1 MPIPTR
7 SVPGRDP
14 RKQTAPAERAVS
26 GLKPPSTITRSKD
39 ETPAK
44 TLPSKTTTT
53 SSTLPTRRQS
63 LIRPSGLKPPSSI
76 SSKPS
81 TPSTSTRTVARR
93 PTSPVKKDDAPK
105 SHIAR
110 PASPKKTD
118 MPHPPRPVRSAS
130 LRQPTTS
137 TAGTPTVP
145 RGHTRHRSQVVT
157 PASKPLQTAQATTT
171 PRGRNQFSTYQQQ
184 FSPKKTTNTSTP
196 TPTPT
201 PTTSV
206 PSEHISSLIP
216 SSWPE
221 IAALQTELL
230 QLSLLHQSALQRNKQ
245 WESEAE
251 AQLRSKYNSV
261 AGDYRGIL
269 NDEKDS
275 QRKLNGQALQCWL
288 KNSREHKG
296 QHWFGEQ
303 VRLLSQVAQEVYD
316 VSDVHGGR
324 YTLAILEFES
334 WLHRVERIQGDRRR
348 VVGQEGQ
355 NFTDPIHRNW
365 KAETNALI
373 MKLELVQRQLQSL
386 DILGYGEVEAESALL
401 RTVKS
406 LDDLVSLMVEE
417 LKIVRRC
424 EADIVKTEKQRVS
437 QLAQQL
443 VEMHPRE
450 DPSIP
455 RTGLWTR
462 TFTS

>member
-7 SVPGRDP
+7 SAPGRDP
-14 RKQTAPAERAVS
+14 RKQIAPAGRAVS
-26 GLKPPSTITRSKD
+26 GLKPPSTITQSKD
-39 ETPAK
+39 ETPSK

-63 LIRPSGLKPPSSI
+63 IIRPSGLKPPSST
-76 SSKPS
+76 SNKPS

-93 PTSPVKKDDAPK
+93 PTSPIKKDDAPK
-105 SHIAR
+105 SQIAR
-110 PASPKKTD
+110 PASPKKTN
-118 MPHPPRPVRSAS
+118 MPPPPRPARSAS
-130 LRQPTTS
+130 LRQPPTL
-137 TAGTPTVP
+137 TAGTPTAP
-145 RGHTRHRSQVVT
+145 RGHTRHQSQVVT

-171 PRGRNQFSTYQQQ
+171 PRARNQFSTYQQQ

-196 TPTPT
+196 TPT
-201 PTTSV
+201 TSAPPEQV
-206 PSEHISSLIP
+206 SSLIP

-230 QLSLLHQSALQRNKQ
+230 QLCLLHQSGLQRNEQ
-245 WESEAE
+245 WESEAK

-261 AGDYRGIL
+261 AGDYRAIL
-269 NDEKDS
+269 NDEKKS

-296 QHWFGEQ
+296 QHGLGEQ
-303 VRLLSQVAQEVYD
+303 VRILSQIAQEVYD
-316 VSDVHGGR
+316 VSDAHGGR

-334 WLHRVERIQGDRRR
+334 WLQRVERIQSARRL
-348 VVGQEGQ
+348 VVGQEGED
-355 NFTDPIHRNW
+355 FIDTIHRNW
-365 KAETNALI
+365 KEETNALI

-386 DILGYGEVEAESALL
+386 DILGYGEVEALGASALL
-401 RTVKS
+401 RTVKG
-406 LDDLVSLMVEE
+406 LDDLVSQMVEE
-417 LKIVRRC
+417 LKMVRRI
-424 EADIVKTEKQRVS
+424 ETDIVKTEKQRVS

-455 RTGLWTR
+455 RTGFCTR